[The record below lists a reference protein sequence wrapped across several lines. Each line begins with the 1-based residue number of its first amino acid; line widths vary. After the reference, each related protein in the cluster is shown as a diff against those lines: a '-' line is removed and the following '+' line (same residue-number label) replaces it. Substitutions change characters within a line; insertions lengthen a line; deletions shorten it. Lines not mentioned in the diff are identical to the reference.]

1 MLVSLVK
8 IGKLPHKFSEACNFP
23 SRLGF
28 YREVSTRGNI
38 SGARKTP
45 QSCKTWG
52 MFWIFSLQT
61 PANERLRVCQFSQS
75 EDQRSVSHLADDDL
89 WSLKPVLSHDAPSVW
104 VWVGTQCT
112 VSKSLYTRRAIPK
125 YFIKNMSKNKLQLEG
140 IFIQTKVDISETK
153 LWRLP
158 SPQW

>member
-23 SRLGF
+23 SRLSF
-28 YREVSTRGNI
+28 YCAVPTRGNI

-104 VWVGTQCT
+104 VWVGTQCSVT
-112 VSKSLYTRRAIPK
+112 TVRCCHNCTTHCIHSLSDTGPDGEKLSTLRVICERRVAVSKTRNVID
-125 YFIKNMSKNKLQLEG
+125 F
-140 IFIQTKVDISETK
+140 
-153 LWRLP
+153 
-158 SPQW
+158 